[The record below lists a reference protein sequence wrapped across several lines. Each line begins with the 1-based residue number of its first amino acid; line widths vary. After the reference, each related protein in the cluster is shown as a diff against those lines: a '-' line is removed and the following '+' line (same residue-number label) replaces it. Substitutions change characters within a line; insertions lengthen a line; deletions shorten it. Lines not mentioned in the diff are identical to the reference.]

1 MERFYDGDQEA
12 LFKAAH
18 VVNPYNKPKKDS
30 KVSYKQTKKVAF
42 VINKISLAMSFI
54 MSLPFMYTQKMKN
67 RLDLM

>member
-30 KVSYKQTKKVAF
+30 KVSKK
-42 VINKISLAMSFI
+42 S
-54 MSLPFMYTQKMKN
+54 
-67 RLDLM
+67 